1 MRLIIESRRRRW
13 VIDCTRDDCTRE
25 GAAAPTTGEDSQ
37 LDAMVERAHP
47 DDVPQHAELDHRRRP
62 SIGFQP

>member
-13 VIDCTRDDCTRE
+13 VIDCTRE